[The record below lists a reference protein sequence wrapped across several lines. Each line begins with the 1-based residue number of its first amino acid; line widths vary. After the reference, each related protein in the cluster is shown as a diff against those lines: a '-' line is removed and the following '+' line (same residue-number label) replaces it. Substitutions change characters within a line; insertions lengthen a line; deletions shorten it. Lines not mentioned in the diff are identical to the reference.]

1 MTPRRPFVIALAAAI
16 LLLAGCDVFVP
27 RPLGEKLWRSRC
39 AECHG
44 IDGAGNTPRYM
55 GNPYADL
62 RDDSWKYGG
71 GDRGSVETVVRDG
84 VFGQMPAFDTLTAA
98 EMRALLDYFFQLRG
112 ERT

>member
-1 MTPRRPFVIALAAAI
+1 MTSRRSIAIVLPALI
-16 LLLAGCDVFVP
+16 LLLAGCEAFSP

-44 IDGAGNTPRYM
+44 IDGAGNTPRFM

-62 RDDSWKYGG
+62 RDGSWKYG
-71 GDRGSVETVVRDG
+71 GDRGSVETIVREG
-84 VFGQMPAFDTLTAA
+84 VFGQMPAFDTLTAE
-98 EMRALLDYFFQLRG
+98 EMRALLDYLYQLRG